1 MINTSTRYFCL
12 MKPALFL
19 RPAARASYASSKRL
33 AEAYALI
40 RLLSIFMLGL
50 VGFSAQGQTAKDST
64 REIVK
69 LQCFPQHLN
78 YPYSWAKV
86 RAVALTNV
94 VGYSGAMIGL
104 YSAWYKDYPQ
114 TNMHAFND
122 FDEWKQIDK
131 IGHAYSAYAES
142 KASMELWRW
151 TGISRKKQIWLGGLS
166 GAFYQTVI
174 ETLDGFSAEWGWSWG
189 DFGANVIGSGMLIAQ
204 ELAWDEQHIQFKFS
218 FHRKRYDNA
227 ELNLRS
233 DKIFGSSTAERFL
246 KDYNGQTYWLSTAPA
261 AWIPHCRLPAWF
273 QLSIGTGAE
282 GLFGARNNIGKD
294 ENGLITFNHPEIKR
308 VRQWYLA
315 PDIDLSKIR
324 TRKKGIRTALN
335 LINIVKFPAPG
346 LELTNGKLKW
356 RWLIF

>member
-1 MINTSTRYFCL
+1 MINASTRYFCF
-12 MKPALFL
+12 MKPALSL
-19 RPAARASYASSKRL
+19 RPAVWASHASPKRL
-33 AEAYALI
+33 ADLSTVVRLSMILI
-40 RLLSIFMLGL
+40 FGVAGL
-50 VGFSAQGQTAKDST
+50 NSYGQPGKDST
-64 REIVK
+64 KQILKPE
-69 LQCFPQHLN
+69 CFPQHFS
-78 YPYSWAKV
+78 YPYSKAKV
-86 RAVALTNV
+86 RAVAITNV

-114 TNMHAFND
+114 SSLHAFND
-122 FDEWKQIDK
+122 INEWKQIDK

-151 TGISRKKQIWLGGLS
+151 TGVSRKKQIWLGGLS
-166 GAFYQTVI
+166 GAVYQTVI

-189 DFGANVIGSGMLIAQ
+189 DFGANVTGSGMLIAQ
-204 ELAWDEQHIQFKFS
+204 ELAWDEQRIQFKFS
-218 FHRKRYDNA
+218 FHRKRYDNP

-261 AWIPHCRLPAWF
+261 AWNAHSRLPAWL
-273 QLSIGTGAE
+273 QLAIGTGAE
-282 GLFGARNNIGKD
+282 GLFGGYDNIGRE
-294 ENGLITFNHPEIKR
+294 ENGDISFNHPEIKR

-324 TRKKGIRTALN
+324 TRRKGIRTALN
-335 LINIVKFPAPG
+335 LINIVKFPTPG
-346 LELTNGKLKW
+346 LELSGGKLKW